1 MRCSLA
7 GRTSNRPIRLLES
20 ASEGLFSLNLAW
32 VLVWIERAV
41 DRRFGRY
48 SVHFNGFSRF
58 IDHLFQ
64 RVLIAPSL
72 TVLDQIAWSFLLAL
86 ILFLSV
92 RLVSR
97 FSTMPI
103 YIGVLIAVVAISA
116 SPIASLLLPRVYSI
130 PSAALVNQYYQVFYR
145 AELYRGWLFLELIV
159 AVIFTVLYCLRRMF
173 VHPSVLIL
181 FLLLHFGLWS
191 WITGMNV
198 ARSILVGNFLSLSF
212 WLEGFF
218 FWGGT
223 VLGFLAALSSW
234 LYLEASAP
242 QQLENGRQS
251 NT

>member
-1 MRCSLA
+1 LA

-20 ASEGLFSLNLAW
+20 ASEVLFSLNLAW
-32 VLVWIERAV
+32 VFVWIERAV

-58 IDHLFQ
+58 IDHLFR
-64 RVLIAPSL
+64 RVSIAPSL
-72 TVLDQIAWSFLLAL
+72 TILDQIAWSFLLAV
-86 ILFLSV
+86 ILFLFV

-97 FSTMPI
+97 FSSTPI
-103 YIGVLIAVVAISA
+103 YIGVLTAIVAISA

-130 PSAALVNQYYQVFYR
+130 PSEVLVGQYYQWLYR

-159 AVIFTVLYCLRRMF
+159 AVICTVLYCLRRMF
-173 VHPSVLIL
+173 VDPSMAIL

-191 WITGMNV
+191 WITGMNLT
-198 ARSILVGNFLSLSF
+198 RSVLVGNFLSLSF
-212 WLEGFF
+212 WLEEFF

-234 LYLEASAP
+234 LYVIMSTGTGVEASTQAKA
-242 QQLENGRQS
+242 
-251 NT
+251 

>member
-1 MRCSLA
+1 
-7 GRTSNRPIRLLES
+7 
-20 ASEGLFSLNLAW
+20 
-32 VLVWIERAV
+32 
-41 DRRFGRY
+41 
-48 SVHFNGFSRF
+48 
-58 IDHLFQ
+58 
-64 RVLIAPSL
+64 
-72 TVLDQIAWSFLLAL
+72 
-86 ILFLSV
+86 
-92 RLVSR
+92 
-97 FSTMPI
+97 MPI